1 MTYRTILNRSKEVEE
16 LYLVQFED
24 NGITIINNA
33 DLQNGDDISTDVG
46 DSVSVKY
53 GKKYI
58 AAKILGKG
66 KFKQTSH
73 ICIIKHKIN
82 CFLYT
87 LCIITL

>member
-1 MTYRTILNRSKEVEE
+1 MTYRTILSRSQEVEE

-24 NGITIINNA
+24 NGIAIINNA
-33 DLQNGDDISTDVG
+33 DLQNSDDIPTNIG

-58 AAKILGKG
+58 AATVLGKG

-73 ICIIKHKIN
+73 ICIIKHKTKGTS
-82 CFLYT
+82 CH
-87 LCIITL
+87 